1 MSSRCIGL
9 NRIIS
14 PSLSLPDFIQLA
26 VDVGATS
33 IELRND
39 LKGVSIYDNMDPNV
53 VKQMCKDAQIQI
65 ESINALQRFNDIE
78 PRIEELKLL
87 IDDAQAI
94 GCKAIVLCPINGIA
108 DDEDRALYLE
118 QATKALSAYGPLL
131 KEAGLLGYVEPL
143 GFRQSSLRTKKDAV
157 SAIEQSGFAEY
168 YRLTHDTFHHHLAQE
183 EMFFA
188 KQTGLV
194 HLSGVQTA
202 KPIDSML
209 DCDRVFI
216 TKQDKLGNREQIQ
229 RLMKEG
235 FEGVFSFEPFAAQVQ
250 ELSTEELKRALK
262 ESIQLLFP

>member
-1 MSSRCIGL
+1 MSNRCIGL
-9 NRIIS
+9 NRIIN

-26 VDVGATS
+26 VDVKATS

-39 LKGVSIYDNMDPNV
+39 LKGVSIYDNMEPDSV
-53 VKQMCKDAQIQI
+53 IQMCKDAQIQI
-65 ESINALQRFNDIE
+65 ESINALQRFNDTV
-78 PRIEELKLL
+78 PRLEEMKML
-87 IDDAQAI
+87 IDEAKAI

-108 DDEDRALYLE
+108 ENEDRTRYVQ
-118 QATKALSAYGPLL
+118 QATNALSLYGPLF

-143 GFRQSSLRTKKDAV
+143 GFKQSSLRTKKDAV
-157 SAIEQSGFAEY
+157 SAIKQCGFAEC

-216 TKQDKLGNREQIQ
+216 TKQDQLGNREQIQ
-229 RLMKEG
+229 RLIKEG
-235 FEGVFSFEPFAAQVQ
+235 FAGVFSFEPFAAEVQ
-250 ELSTEELKRALK
+250 ELSTEELKKALK
-262 ESIQLLFP
+262 ESMQLLFL